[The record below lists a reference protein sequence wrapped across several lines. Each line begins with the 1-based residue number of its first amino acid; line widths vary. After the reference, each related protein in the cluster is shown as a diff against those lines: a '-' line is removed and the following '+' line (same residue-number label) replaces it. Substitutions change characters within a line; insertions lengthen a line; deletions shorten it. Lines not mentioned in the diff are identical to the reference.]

1 MRTSKGQ
8 STQKE
13 KSYENICC
21 FSLQSWARE
30 RRIRCATRRKQTEEK
45 AAANGAARASVLDR
59 TCDRRWSRP
68 KENVNGGLSGAEGQE
83 RSDLSGSLSGAQGQQ
98 GANPSGRLP
107 GAERQEGPRLNGSLS
122 GAERKKR
129 PDLSRSL
136 S

>member
-1 MRTSKGQ
+1 MRISKGQ

-68 KENVNGGLSGAEGQE
+68 NENVNGRLSEQDGPNLK
-83 RSDLSGSLSGAQGQQ
+83 R
-98 GANPSGRLP
+98 RLCRP
-107 GAERQEGPRLNGSLS
+107 KAPE
-122 GAERKKR
+122 R
-129 PDLSRSL
+129 PDLSGRR
-136 S
+136 

>member
-1 MRTSKGQ
+1 MRISKGQ

-68 KENVNGGLSGAEGQE
+68 KENVNGGI
-83 RSDLSGSLSGAQGQQ
+83 
-98 GANPSGRLP
+98 
-107 GAERQEGPRLNGSLS
+107 S

-136 S
+136 SRSKGQERPDLNGSL

>member
-1 MRTSKGQ
+1 MRISKGQ

-68 KENVNGGLSGAEGQE
+68 KENVNGGLSGA
-83 RSDLSGSLSGAQGQQ
+83 QGQQ

-107 GAERQEGPRLNGSLS
+107 GAEGQEGPRLNGSL
-122 GAERKKR
+122 
-129 PDLSRSL
+129 
-136 S
+136 